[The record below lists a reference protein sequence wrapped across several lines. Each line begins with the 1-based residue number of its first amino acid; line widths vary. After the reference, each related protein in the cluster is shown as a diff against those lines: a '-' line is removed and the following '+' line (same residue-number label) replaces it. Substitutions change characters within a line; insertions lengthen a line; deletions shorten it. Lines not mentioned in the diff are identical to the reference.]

1 MGKGNDLQKTKLY
14 EKLISKENI
23 FLSIYSLESYVF
35 NKELLDDNDELLM
48 NELKDKFNEVYINN
62 VIEKVQECL
71 KELVVNPEYFVE
83 AKVYFNPKKY
93 QDKEVIFRPLHV
105 SDIISQIALVSIMN
119 LFIYEFNEGNEKI
132 TLSNISRLIPSNFY
146 GNRVSIK
153 PEILFKPWKTQYKA
167 YTKKANELFKTFHT
181 TREYK
186 YEIDLDLEN
195 FFPSVDPEM
204 LYNLMLSLIPIII
217 DKKELELYKVLLIKL
232 LVCKIS
238 NLDSHTSQIYYGSI
252 PESEQIP
259 FGLGIPQG
267 LPQSYFLGNI
277 CMIEISKIFE
287 KYFQG
292 KSLYYVDDSVIF
304 SNDIKDSED
313 FRDKLKKI
321 NEDIQKFIRQYK
333 EEKNDSFFRMYN
345 EELITFIRNR
355 EFSIRVHDVS
365 GKSTYTEIGKA
376 KEGEIYLKSLSR
388 AASQIGFDLY
398 TTYSDEEDD
407 NLNAKIEILLKA
419 ICQEKEELDK
429 TIESVEDSTEKESLE
444 TYRTKLTRY
453 YKFFKYR
460 KLKLDVQRNDE
471 DISINDES
479 IAIPVESKDFLE
491 KFLDIY
497 KQDVWGA
504 YIALCIN
511 SARTEE
517 NLGKISKYIEEV
529 NQKVFGGYNNKESS
543 YIYTS
548 FKRISENKK
557 VINIDPYKT
566 IGELANEKLG
576 RYMFAHR
583 DVVNKVIEK
592 EIRKYQWETLLEE
605 TGMFSHN
612 YLETVS
618 IVDNSTAEMKRMV
631 LNALYSRLFS
641 VQLNDDLFITRQVKR
656 ALSYG
661 ELRILAYLRN
671 SWFSKE
677 IYKVYSIN
685 LLDEDNVSKIDYS
698 IMEVLEIF
706 RTFIKYP
713 ILIDNLILVHQYTCD
728 VWKNGSKYLYF
739 YTLHNQEHA
748 IDLIKNVIKVI
759 KAVDY
764 LQISMN
770 DYYIVFISCYLHD
783 ISMVKIPSMD
793 EFLMDST
800 IADQISRNY
809 LDEIKDRCLIDN
821 REIKQLLIKFYKEID
836 VFFENRIRSNH
847 AKESADE
854 IRTRNDLY
862 FLDDCLREK
871 VAEIS
876 LAHGQRVEDVYNIKS
891 DAKNSLVSTKF
902 DKILLRIAD
911 LLDMSSYRVSKPIL
925 NHNIEQMSS
934 ISAFHWISHLLTKG
948 YKLETKY
955 RIIDE
960 GKSALLSGQIEEKII
975 LHIDICM
982 SQLSKITNDK
992 LCKFGKMDETSVS
1005 SKGFTLKCGEKCN
1018 GEKCNFLCKWFVKK
1032 NEYLMMEFEALK
1044 AYLNRIP
1051 TKFYTSDFEI
1061 CLHIVDKTNLDA
1073 QQFEI
1078 LKSNLL

>member
-1 MGKGNDLQKTKLY
+1 MEKENDLQKTKLY

-35 NKELLDDNDELLM
+35 NKELVDDNDVVLMDELT
-48 NELKDKFNEVYINN
+48 DKFNETCIDN

-146 GNRVSIK
+146 GNRVSTK

-167 YTKKANELFKTFHT
+167 YTKKANELFKTFHA

-204 LYNLMLSLIPIII
+204 LYNLMLSLIPVII
-217 DKKELELYKVLLIKL
+217 DQKELELYKVLLIKL

-238 NLDSHTSQIYYGSI
+238 NLDLHTFQIYYGSI
-252 PESEQIP
+252 PKSKQIS

-287 KYFQG
+287 KYFHG

-304 SNDIKDSED
+304 SNDIKDSKD
-313 FRDKLKKI
+313 FREKLKNI
-321 NEDIQKFIRQYK
+321 NEDIHKFMIQYRD
-333 EEKNDSFFRMYN
+333 EKSDSFFRMYN
-345 EELITFIRNR
+345 QELITFLRNQD
-355 EFSIRVHDVS
+355 FSIRVHDVS

-376 KEGEIYLKSLSR
+376 KDGEIYLKSLSR

-398 TTYSDEEDD
+398 RTYSDEEDD

-419 ICQEKEELDK
+419 ISQEKEELDK
-429 TIESVEDSTEKESLE
+429 TIENIKDKNEKESLE

-460 KLKLDVQRNDE
+460 KLRLDVQRNPE
-471 DISINDES
+471 KMSIRDES

-511 SARTEE
+511 SDRTEDH
-517 NLGKISKYIEEV
+517 LIKISKYVEKV

-548 FKRISENKK
+548 FKRLFENKK
-557 VINIDPYKT
+557 VTNVDSYKT

-583 DVVNKVIEK
+583 DVVNRVIEK
-592 EIRKYQWETLLEE
+592 EIKQYQWEILLEE
-605 TGMFSHN
+605 TGMFSDN
-612 YLETVS
+612 YLKTVS
-618 IVDNSTAEMKRMV
+618 IVNNSTAEMKRMV

-671 SWFSKE
+671 KWFSKE
-677 IYKVYSIN
+677 IYQVYGIN
-685 LLDEDNVSKIDYS
+685 LLDENSTSKIDYS

-764 LQISMN
+764 LQVSMN

-809 LDEIKDRCLIDN
+809 QDEIKDRYLIDN

-836 VFFENRIRSNH
+836 AFFENRVRSNH
-847 AKESADE
+847 AKESAYE

-876 LAHGQRVEDVYNIKS
+876 LAHGQRIEDIYNIKS

-902 DKILLRIAD
+902 DKILLRMAD
-911 LLDMSSYRVSKPIL
+911 LLDMSCYRISRPIL

-934 ISAFHWISHLLTKG
+934 VSAFHWISHLLTKG

-960 GKSALLSGQIEEKII
+960 GKSALLGGQIEEKII
-975 LHIDICM
+975 LHINIGM

-992 LCKFGKMDETSVS
+992 LCEFGKIDETTIS

-1032 NEYLMMEFEALK
+1032 NEYLMKEFEALK

-1061 CLHIVDKTNLDA
+1061 CLHVVDKTNLDTH
-1073 QQFEI
+1073 QFEI
-1078 LKSNLL
+1078 IRSNLL